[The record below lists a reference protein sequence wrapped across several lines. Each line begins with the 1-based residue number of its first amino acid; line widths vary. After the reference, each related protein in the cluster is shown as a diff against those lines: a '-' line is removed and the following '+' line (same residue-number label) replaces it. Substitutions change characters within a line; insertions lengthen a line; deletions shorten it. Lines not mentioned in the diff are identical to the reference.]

1 MIMLIIISVDNLRV
15 LRLKIF
21 VALLDDFN
29 EQF

>member
-21 VALLDDFN
+21 VALLDDFSK
-29 EQF
+29 